1 MANKNKSYGFDK
13 KKDQL
18 RKRGEI
24 LRWLAAAKAL
34 VDVVLSVAAC
44 VIASLLV
51 KSGDIEENPG
61 PGGNNELTQH

>member
-1 MANKNKSYGFDK
+1 MNKNRTGDEF
-13 KKDQL
+13 

-34 VDVVLSVAAC
+34 LDVVMPVAAC
-44 VIASLLV
+44 VIASLLM

-61 PGGNNELTQH
+61 PWGNLIYLTLSS